1 MPKATEELSWWL
13 RDKKIHLPIQETW
26 VQSLSGEDPLEKETA
41 AHSSILAWRIP
52 QTEEP
57 GGLQSTGFARVG
69 QGSTTTKGHRDCMLF
84 LIIIFEFLLIY
95 WLHLTACG
103 ILVPRPGIKS
113 MAPGVEALSLSHWS
127 TREVPESRALKQLI
141 LCYVV
146 FTSILKKISQ
156 SYQGRKNTSASRSS
170 ARRGQIRPQAV
181 SRPAPPSFP
190 RLPLSHQLCRLTPSL
205 CPPPGSPRDARNLP
219 SHLSRVLLAFE
230 A

>member
-1 MPKATEELSWWL
+1 
-13 RDKKIHLPIQETW
+13 
-26 VQSLSGEDPLEKETA
+26 
-41 AHSSILAWRIP
+41 
-52 QTEEP
+52 
-57 GGLQSTGFARVG
+57 
-69 QGSTTTKGHRDCMLF
+69 MLF

-95 WLHLTACG
+95 WLRLTACG

-113 MAPGVEALSLSHWS
+113 VAPGVEALSLSHWS

-156 SYQGRKNTSASRSS
+156 SYWGRKNTSASCSLEGS
-170 ARRGQIRPQAV
+170 NQA
-181 SRPAPPSFP
+181 SGRLLPCPSFLPEAPPFAPALQSHT
-190 RLPLSHQLCRLTPSL
+190 LSL
-205 CPPPGSPRDARNLP
+205 PPPGSPRDARNLP